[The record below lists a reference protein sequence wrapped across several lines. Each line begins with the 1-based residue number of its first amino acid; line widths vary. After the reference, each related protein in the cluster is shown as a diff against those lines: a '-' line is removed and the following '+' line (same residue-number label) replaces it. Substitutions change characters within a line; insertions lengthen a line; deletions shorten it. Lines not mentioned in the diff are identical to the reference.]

1 MFERVKAYKR
11 LYKSYKFLR
20 GCKILAEMTEN
31 DEMLKEVNETL
42 YLNEKLKKSM
52 WRNRNLAEIYNLESI
67 RNGL

>member
-20 GCKILAEMTEN
+20 GCKILAEMTE
-31 DEMLKEVNETL
+31 DEELLKGVNETL

-52 WRNRNLAEIYNLESI
+52 WLNRKIAERYNLESI

>member
-1 MFERVKAYKR
+1 MFERVKAYKK
-11 LYKSYKFLR
+11 LHNSYKFLR

-31 DEMLKEVNETL
+31 EEMLNAVNETL

-52 WRNRNLAEIYNLESI
+52 WLNRKIAERYNLESI

>member
-31 DEMLKEVNETL
+31 EELLKVVNETL

-52 WRNRNLAEIYNLESI
+52 WLNRKLAERYNLESI

>member
-1 MFERVKAYKR
+1 MFERVKAYKK

-31 DEMLKEVNETL
+31 EELLKGVNETL

-52 WRNRNLAEIYNLESI
+52 WLNRKLAERYNLESRI
-67 RNGL
+67 YL

>member
-1 MFERVKAYKR
+1 MFERVKAYKK
-11 LYKSYKFLR
+11 LHNSYKFLR

-31 DEMLKEVNETL
+31 DELLKAVNETL

-52 WRNRNLAEIYNLESI
+52 WLNRKLAERYNLESI

>member
-31 DEMLKEVNETL
+31 EEMLKEVNETL

-52 WRNRNLAEIYNLESI
+52 WLNRELAVIYNLESI

>member
-31 DEMLKEVNETL
+31 EELLKSVNETL

-52 WRNRNLAEIYNLESI
+52 WLNRKLAERYNLESI
-67 RNGL
+67 KNGL

>member
-31 DEMLKEVNETL
+31 DEMLKAVNVTL

>member
-31 DEMLKEVNETL
+31 EEMLKEVNETL

-52 WRNRNLAEIYNLESI
+52 WLNRKQAVKYNLESI
-67 RNGL
+67 KRGL

>member
-31 DEMLKEVNETL
+31 EELLKGVNETL

-52 WRNRNLAEIYNLESI
+52 WLNRKLAESYNLESI
-67 RNGL
+67 KNGL

>member
-20 GCKILAEMTEN
+20 ECKILAEMTEN
-31 DEMLKEVNETL
+31 DELLKEANETL

-52 WRNRNLAEIYNLESI
+52 WLNRKLAERYNLDSI
-67 RNGL
+67 KNGL

>member
-31 DEMLKEVNETL
+31 EELLKGVNETL

-52 WRNRNLAEIYNLESI
+52 WLNRKLAERYNLESI

>member
-31 DEMLKEVNETL
+31 EEMLKEVNETL

-52 WRNRNLAEIYNLESI
+52 WINRKLAERYNLESI

>member
-20 GCKILAEMTEN
+20 RCKILAEMTEN
-31 DEMLKEVNETL
+31 DEMLKEVNVTL

>member
-1 MFERVKAYKR
+1 MFERVKAYKK
-11 LYKSYKFLR
+11 LHNSYKFLR

-31 DEMLKEVNETL
+31 EELLKGVNETL

-52 WRNRNLAEIYNLESI
+52 WLNRKLAERYNLESN

>member
-1 MFERVKAYKR
+1 MLERVKAYKR

-20 GCKILAEMTEN
+20 GCKIFAEMTEN
-31 DEMLKEVNETL
+31 EEMLKAVNETL

-52 WRNRNLAEIYNLESI
+52 WRNRKLAEMYNLESI

>member
-31 DEMLKEVNETL
+31 DELLKGVNETL

-52 WRNRNLAEIYNLESI
+52 WLNRKLAERYNLESI
-67 RNGL
+67 KNGL

>member
-31 DEMLKEVNETL
+31 EELLKGVNETL

-52 WRNRNLAEIYNLESI
+52 WLNRKLAERYNLDSI
-67 RNGL
+67 KNGL

>member
-20 GCKILAEMTEN
+20 RCKILAEMTEN
-31 DEMLKEVNETL
+31 EELLKEVNETL

-52 WRNRNLAEIYNLESI
+52 WLNRKLAERYNLESI
-67 RNGL
+67 KNGL

>member
-11 LYKSYKFLR
+11 LYKSYKFLS
-20 GCKILAEMTEN
+20 GCKALAEMTEN
-31 DEMLKEVNETL
+31 EELLKEVNETL

-52 WRNRNLAEIYNLESI
+52 WLNRKLAERYNLESI

>member
-31 DEMLKEVNETL
+31 EKLLKGVNETL

-52 WRNRNLAEIYNLESI
+52 WLNRKLAERYNLESRI
-67 RNGL
+67 YL

>member
-11 LYKSYKFLR
+11 LHKSYKFLR

-31 DEMLKEVNETL
+31 EELLKGVNETL

-52 WRNRNLAEIYNLESI
+52 WLNRKLAERYNLESI

>member
-31 DEMLKEVNETL
+31 EELLKGVNETL

-52 WRNRNLAEIYNLESI
+52 WLNRELAVRYNLESI
-67 RNGL
+67 KNGL

>member
-31 DEMLKEVNETL
+31 EELLKDVNETL

-52 WRNRNLAEIYNLESI
+52 WLNRKLAERYNLESI
-67 RNGL
+67 RNGF

>member
-31 DEMLKEVNETL
+31 EELLKGVNETL

-52 WRNRNLAEIYNLESI
+52 WLNRKLAERYNLESRI
-67 RNGL
+67 YL

>member
-1 MFERVKAYKR
+1 MFERIKAYKR

-31 DEMLKEVNETL
+31 EELLKGVNETL

-52 WRNRNLAEIYNLESI
+52 WLNRKLAERYNLESRI
-67 RNGL
+67 YL

>member
-31 DEMLKEVNETL
+31 DEMLKAVNETL
-42 YLNEKLKKSM
+42 YLNEIFKKSM
-52 WRNRNLAEIYNLESI
+52 WRNRKLA
-67 RNGL
+67 